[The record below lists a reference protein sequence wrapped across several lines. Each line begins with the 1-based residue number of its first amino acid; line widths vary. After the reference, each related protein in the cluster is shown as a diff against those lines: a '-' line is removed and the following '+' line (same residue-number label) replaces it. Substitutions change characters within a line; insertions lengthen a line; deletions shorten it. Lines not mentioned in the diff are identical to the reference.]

1 MTDFT
6 IAQLPRRKLARHPN
20 SLLPIEQNQSV
31 GLQFYLVGYGTK
43 TRKFFPIIRRC
54 RRSCRAT
61 YRKLHLIVLTHKI
74 NHIGDS
80 TGTSISERW
89 IPRPSVEINRTHGI
103 VERQWSHIIPPCS
116 SVPHKGDNCRRICR
130 HGHCRRSF
138 QGRENISPF
147 TSGHIDETSLHT
159 AFDCRAESR
168 RFGDNTHE
176 RRRSRMIRIVPRTT
190 GRIPYPNGLS
200 FPIDKKLSRQTA
212 LGICR
217 EKRCQPIIKSQAP
230 VLPSQMIVYS
240 RSHRLFLFFNC
251 EKIKFNRSA
260 ACSIRA
266 GEETSSSESP
276 YGSFLK

>member
-103 VERQWSHIIPPCS
+103 VERQWSHIIRHVVPS
-116 SVPHKGDNCRRICR
+116 HTRVIIADESVVTVIADD
-130 HGHCRRSF
+130 
-138 QGRENISPF
+138 PF
-147 TSGHIDETSLHT
+147 
-159 AFDCRAESR
+159 
-168 RFGDNTHE
+168 
-176 RRRSRMIRIVPRTT
+176 
-190 GRIPYPNGLS
+190 
-200 FPIDKKLSRQTA
+200 K
-212 LGICR
+212 
-217 EKRCQPIIKSQAP
+217 
-230 VLPSQMIVYS
+230 
-240 RSHRLFLFFNC
+240 
-251 EKIKFNRSA
+251 
-260 ACSIRA
+260 A
-266 GEETSSSESP
+266 GKT
-276 YGSFLK
+276 